1 MNVKNSK
8 LSRKEAMLLLNS
20 LPKLGPISTNR
31 LLDFFERDPL
41 KIFHASQREL
51 LSISGVGPAMVN
63 SILDQDHGTWVQNE
77 LEIIQK
83 HSTSFIT
90 EEEIPSSL
98 REIYDTPMGLY
109 VKGTI
114 PPGPYFAIV
123 GTRLPSLYAQKVCSK
138 ISTDLALAG
147 FCVVSGMAR
156 GIDSI
161 AHQSALDVKGKT
173 IAFLG
178 SGMDIVYP
186 PENLGLYQRIASEGA
201 VITEFPFKRK
211 ADRRTFPMRN
221 RLVSGISSGLLVV
234 ESGSSGGSLITA
246 RFAAEQGRTVFAIPG
261 RVDQP
266 CSQGCHQLIREGA
279 ILITNANEII
289 EDLKPSLTQTILP
302 LSESRQAENPKNKIN
317 SDPIISKNEKII
329 LNLLEL
335 DGAMAVEQMCSI
347 CELTIQEISV
357 SLSLLELSNRVGKRH
372 DGKYELN

>member
-1 MNVKNSK
+1 MKTSK

-31 LLDFFERDPL
+31 LLEFFEGDPL
-41 KIFHASQREL
+41 KVFHSSQREL

-63 SILDQDHGTWVQNE
+63 SILDQDHGAWVKNE
-77 LEIIQK
+77 LETIQK

-98 REIYDTPMGLY
+98 REIYDTPIGLY

-114 PPGPYFAIV
+114 PPGPYLSIV

-138 ISTDLALAG
+138 ICTDLALAG

-161 AHQSALDVKGKT
+161 AHKSALEVNGKT

-186 PENLGLYQRIASEGA
+186 PENLGLYQRIASKGA
-201 VITEFPFKRK
+201 VISEFPFRRK

-221 RLVSGISSGLLVV
+221 RLVSGISSGVLVV
-234 ESGSSGGSLITA
+234 ESGISGGSLITA
-246 RFAAEQGRTVFAIPG
+246 RFAAEQGRSVFAIPG
-261 RVDQP
+261 RIDQP
-266 CSQGCHQLIREGA
+266 SSQGCHQLIREGA
-279 ILITNANEII
+279 ILVTNANQII
-289 EDLKPSLTQTILP
+289 DDLRPSLTQTIVP
-302 LSESRQAENPKNKIN
+302 LSEKKQAEHPKGKN
-317 SDPIISKNEKII
+317 SEQIISKNEKII
-329 LNLLEL
+329 LNLLEV
-335 DGAMAVEQMCSI
+335 DGAMAVEQMCSV

-357 SLSLLELSNRVGKRH
+357 SLSLLELSNKVGKRY

>member
-1 MNVKNSK
+1 MKTSK

-31 LLDFFERDPL
+31 LLEFFEGDPL
-41 KIFHASQREL
+41 KVFHSSQREL

-63 SILDQDHGTWVQNE
+63 SILDQDHGAWVKNE
-77 LEIIQK
+77 LETIQK

-98 REIYDTPMGLY
+98 REIYDTPIGLY

-114 PPGPYFAIV
+114 PPGPYLSIV

-138 ISTDLALAG
+138 ICTDLALAG

-161 AHQSALDVKGKT
+161 AHKSALEVNGKT

-186 PENLGLYQRIASEGA
+186 PENLGLYQRIASKGA
-201 VITEFPFKRK
+201 VISEFPFRRK

-221 RLVSGISSGLLVV
+221 RLVSGISSGVLVV
-234 ESGSSGGSLITA
+234 ESGISGGSLITA
-246 RFAAEQGRTVFAIPG
+246 RFAAEQGRSVFAIPG
-261 RVDQP
+261 RIDQP
-266 CSQGCHQLIREGA
+266 SSQGCHQLIREGA
-279 ILITNANEII
+279 ILVTNANQII
-289 EDLKPSLTQTILP
+289 DDLRPSLTQTILP
-302 LSESRQAENPKNKIN
+302 LSEKKQAEHPKEKN
-317 SDPIISKNEKII
+317 SEQIISKNEKII
-329 LNLLEL
+329 LNLLGV

-357 SLSLLELSNRVGKRH
+357 SLSLLELSNKVGKRY

>member
-1 MNVKNSK
+1 MKTSK

-31 LLDFFERDPL
+31 LLEFFEGDPL
-41 KIFHASQREL
+41 KVFHSSQREL

-63 SILDQDHGTWVQNE
+63 SILDQDHGAWVKNE
-77 LEIIQK
+77 LETIQK

-98 REIYDTPMGLY
+98 REIYDTPIGLY

-114 PPGPYFAIV
+114 PPGPYLSIV

-138 ISTDLALAG
+138 ICTDLALAG

-161 AHQSALDVKGKT
+161 AHESALEVNGKT

-186 PENLGLYQRIASEGA
+186 PENLGLYQRIASKGA
-201 VITEFPFKRK
+201 VISEFPFRRK

-221 RLVSGISSGLLVV
+221 RLVSGISSGVLVV
-234 ESGSSGGSLITA
+234 ESGISGGSLITA
-246 RFAAEQGRTVFAIPG
+246 RFAAEQGRSVFAIPG
-261 RVDQP
+261 RIDQP
-266 CSQGCHQLIREGA
+266 SSQGCHQLIREGA
-279 ILITNANEII
+279 ILVTNANQII
-289 EDLKPSLTQTILP
+289 DDLRPSLTQTILP
-302 LSESRQAENPKNKIN
+302 LSEKKQAEHPKEKN
-317 SDPIISKNEKII
+317 SEQIISKNEKII
-329 LNLLEL
+329 LNLLEV
-335 DGAMAVEQMCSI
+335 DGAMAVEQMCSV

-357 SLSLLELSNRVGKRH
+357 SLSLLELSNKVGKRY

>member
-1 MNVKNSK
+1 
-8 LSRKEAMLLLNS
+8 MLLLNS

-31 LLDFFERDPL
+31 LLDFFEGDPL
-41 KIFHASQREL
+41 KIFHASEREL

-63 SILDQDHGTWVQNE
+63 SILDQDHGTWVKNE

-98 REIYDTPMGLY
+98 REIYDTPIGLY
-109 VKGTI
+109 VKGNI
-114 PPGPYFAIV
+114 PPGPYFSIV

-161 AHQSALDVKGKT
+161 AHQSALEVNGKT

-178 SGMDIVYP
+178 SGMDIIYP
-186 PENLGLYQRIASEGA
+186 PENLGLYQRIAAEGA
-201 VITEFPFKRK
+201 VISEFPFRRK

-221 RLVSGISSGLLVV
+221 RLVSGISSGVLVV

-246 RFAAEQGRTVFAIPG
+246 RFAAEQGRSVFAIPG
-261 RVDQP
+261 RIDQP
-266 CSQGCHQLIREGA
+266 SSQGCHQLIREGA
-279 ILITNANEII
+279 ILTTNANEII
-289 EDLKPSLTQTILP
+289 EDLRPSLTKTILP
-302 LSESRQAENPKNKIN
+302 LSENRQAERPKDKTN
-317 SDPIISKNEKII
+317 SDQIISKNEKII
-329 LNLLEL
+329 LNLLEV

-357 SLSLLELSNRVGKRH
+357 SLSLLELSNRVGKRY